1 MKAFSSPVRPPST
14 QSQMQQQGGY
24 VLIEFAFALMILLML
39 TFGMIDLGYALFTA
53 NVVQS
58 AAQAGARSGMVD
70 QTVALSKIYE
80 RCAGLDL
87 ANVQASVTLVDGER
101 IQVEVTY
108 QYEPITPIFSQVAGG
123 GITLTG
129 RASMLIY

>member
-1 MKAFSSPVRPPST
+1 M
-14 QSQMQQQGGY
+14 
-24 VLIEFAFALMILLML
+24 IEFAFVLMLLLVL

-53 NVVQS
+53 NVIQS
-58 AAQAGARSGMVD
+58 AAQAGARSGLVD
-70 QTVALSKIYE
+70 QTVALTKIYE

-87 ANVQASVTLVDGER
+87 ANLQASITLVDGER
-101 IQVEVTY
+101 IQVEVAY
-108 QYEPITPIFSQVAGG
+108 QYEPITPIFAQFVSND